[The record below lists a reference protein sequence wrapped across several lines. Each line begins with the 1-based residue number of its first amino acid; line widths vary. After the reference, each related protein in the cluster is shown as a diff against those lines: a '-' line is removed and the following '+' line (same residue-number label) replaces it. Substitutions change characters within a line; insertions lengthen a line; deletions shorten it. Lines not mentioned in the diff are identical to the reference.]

1 MPTHKN
7 LTLVAIL
14 SLFIHNYGFLRTGV
28 ANNAPRLR
36 RSGSGGSSRASG
48 DVGIF
53 GTNNV
58 MKLGL
63 RFDRSRDVHMKATGS
78 RWGQGES
85 GRNLAFKAS
94 EGNTLSYDCFFS
106 SSGRTPVVYLPGL
119 IRQKNEAKATN
130 LQAFCRRNDL
140 TYFCA
145 DYLGVGRSS
154 GAFEDGSVGKWASD
168 SIMLMESVLD
178 VGKSSGKVIL
188 VGHGVGAWV
197 SMLVASKRPDLV
209 SGIVGLSADP
219 DFTEELL
226 WKTLP
231 EDKKQEIMNKGVAE
245 ITWGTEKYKISRKLI
260 EDGRENLLLR
270 GQPGSIPVRC
280 PVRLVHSLN
289 DEEVP
294 FALALKL
301 AENCAS
307 TDTTVCLVKGS
318 SHALDREADMNTMR
332 HMIWE
337 VLDAFK
343 GEFDLRSPGS
353 G

>member
-1 MPTHKN
+1 MLGVVAEMIRNAVVFLLVCSIYHARGYLGAQFVIRPRRGS
-7 LTLVAIL
+7 TLIGK
-14 SLFIHNYGFLRTGV
+14 H
-28 ANNAPRLR
+28 
-36 RSGSGGSSRASG
+36 RASSG
-48 DVGIF
+48 
-53 GTNNV
+53 
-58 MKLGL
+58 MPLWL
-63 RFDRSRDVHMKATGS
+63 RFDRARDMEMMSSTDG
-78 RWGQGES
+78 RWGQGAS
-85 GRNLAFKAS
+85 GRNLAFTTPDKG
-94 EGNTLSYDCFFS
+94 ETLSYDLFIS
-106 SSGRTPVVYLPGL
+106 SSGGTPVVYLPGL

-154 GAFEDGSVGKWASD
+154 GNFEDGSVGEWAED
-168 SIMLMESVLD
+168 SIMLIESVLG
-178 VGKSSGKVIL
+178 VGKSAGKAIL
-188 VGHGVGAWV
+188 VGHGVGTWV

-231 EDKKQEIMNKGVAE
+231 EEKKNEIMSEGVAE

-260 EDGRENLLLR
+260 EDGRDNLLLD
-270 GQPGSIPVRC
+270 GEPGSIPVKC

-307 TDTTVCLVKGS
+307 MDTSVCLVKGS
-318 SHALDREADMNTMR
+318 SHALDRETDMNTMR

>member
-1 MPTHKN
+1 MRSVV
-7 LTLVAIL
+7 LSVAVLASLVIYARAYL
-14 SLFIHNYGFLRTGV
+14 DTGV
-28 ANNAPRLR
+28 ARKVLRLR
-36 RSGSGGSSRASG
+36 RNGSGSENGAVGSGGMIGVQPLR
-48 DVGIF
+48 
-53 GTNNV
+53 
-58 MKLGL
+58 L
-63 RFDRSRDVHMKATGS
+63 RFDRSREMDMKASTV
-78 RWGQGES
+78 RWGQGAS
-85 GRNLAFKAS
+85 GRNLAFNTP
-94 EGNTLSYDCFFS
+94 EGDTLSYDCFFS
-106 SSGRTPVVYLPGL
+106 ASGSTPIVYLPGL

-154 GAFEDGSVGKWASD
+154 GAFEDGSVGEWAAD
-168 SIMLMESVLD
+168 SIMLMESVLG
-178 VGKSSGKVIL
+178 VGKATGKVVL
-188 VGHGVGAWV
+188 VGHGVGTWV

-231 EDKKQEIMNKGVAE
+231 EDKKEEIMSKGVAE

-260 EDGRENLLLR
+260 EDGRENLLLK
-270 GQPGSIPVRC
+270 GEPGSIPVKC

-307 TDTTVCLVKGS
+307 TDTSVCLVKGS